1 MGGDSVTHH
10 IDTIRREMVKAIAT
24 VEIARLRKPVAMCWN
39 KPVQP
44 PKKILVSL
52 PPPVVDA
59 RKMVDLIFSGNS
71 HNDGK

>member
-1 MGGDSVTHH
+1 MGGYSVTHH

-44 PKKILVSL
+44 EKIM
-52 PPPVVDA
+52 VVEVV
-59 RKMVDLIFSGNS
+59 R
-71 HNDGK
+71 

>member
-1 MGGDSVTHH
+1 MLQGWQAIHRMAGMGQKMTHP

-44 PKKILVSL
+44 TKIIAVE
-52 PPPVVDA
+52 VV
-59 RKMVDLIFSGNS
+59 R
-71 HNDGK
+71 